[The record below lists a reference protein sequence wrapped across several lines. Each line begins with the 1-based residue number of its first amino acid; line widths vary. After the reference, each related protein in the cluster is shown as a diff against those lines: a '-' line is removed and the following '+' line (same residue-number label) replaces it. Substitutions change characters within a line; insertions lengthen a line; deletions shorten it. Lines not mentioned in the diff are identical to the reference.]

1 MGKSSGDD
9 EREHDRRLEAEVVQ
23 LRLQL
28 SELRHA
34 LRNDLQL
41 LSSIMALRL
50 RQLDDPTARAQLA
63 RCKRLLG
70 ALGVVYQQDVAET
83 GMLAVDSFLAELVA
97 ELEAGRPAIAVRS
110 AALAWRHDRATHIAV
125 ILDELLGPADCKVVS
140 VELEPVP
147 PPLRPEHGPE
157 TVREW
162 TQLIL
167 SYEGL
172 PPVASPM
179 TLAVIEQIGAV
190 IESRPL
196 TDGGCRLVLW
206 LPLQAGDPHEGGRHE
221 PG

>member
-1 MGKSSGDD
+1 MVTVGKSSGDD

-83 GMLAVDSFLAELVA
+83 GMLAVDSFLAGLVA

-125 ILDELLGPADCKVVS
+125 ILDE
-140 VELEPVP
+140 
-147 PPLRPEHGPE
+147 
-157 TVREW
+157 
-162 TQLIL
+162 
-167 SYEGL
+167 
-172 PPVASPM
+172 
-179 TLAVIEQIGAV
+179 
-190 IESRPL
+190 
-196 TDGGCRLVLW
+196 
-206 LPLQAGDPHEGGRHE
+206 
-221 PG
+221 